1 MAKIDD
7 GTVDSDRD
15 DKRPAT
21 AEEWASI
28 NFEPWAHAD
37 DEWTP
42 PTNEEWREAAKT
54 HLVTVRLAWA
64 MLYRTKA
71 ELVEGLKDLGDEC
84 GNQMMDDFA
93 SAIHFFES
101 TAKILNLAQ
110 TRIICAGTVLE
121 VEGGADD

>member
-71 ELVEGLKDLGDEC
+71 ELVQGLKDLGDEY
-84 GNQMMDDFA
+84 GNQMMDDFVRYPLFRKHCQDPQSGPNA
-93 SAIHFFES
+93 HHLRQHCPRNRA
-101 TAKILNLAQ
+101 
-110 TRIICAGTVLE
+110 RRR
-121 VEGGADD
+121 